1 MGADNHIDLLLILLV
16 QGKLV
21 ILRTHT
27 CCRTLEN
34 ISMAILDS
42 DILKSLHGD
51 AASRMNQPSDLVLRG
66 RQTHEAL
73 VYDRF
78 NLYYLIP
85 K

>member
-1 MGADNHIDLLLILLV
+1 
-16 QGKLV
+16 
-21 ILRTHT
+21 
-27 CCRTLEN
+27 
-34 ISMAILDS
+34 MAILDS

-78 NLYYLIP
+78 NRYYLILNKLISYSP
-85 K
+85 LEYSTRYASNNILTRLYRVE